1 MTEANTSI
9 KVTVD
14 MTGAMEKTA
23 TLRMIP
29 KAFRKN
35 AEDWAGE
42 TIRYIK
48 QSYKG
53 GKVFK
58 RPPKELDLR
67 LGHLVK
73 AFGTERAEIILG
85 TGQAIGREPVVYAEI
100 QERGGWI
107 VPKKARAL
115 TIPFP
120 AAKGQSASMWR
131 TRSFIIKKQN
141 GANVGIIATVTGKR
155 GKIVPLFLLRKSVKL
170 PARYWFS
177 TPIAERTPF
186 LQMMMSEE
194 GVWAR
199 ASQMAYKRT
208 AAQGGE

>member
-1 MTEANTSI
+1 MTEAGVSI
-9 KVTVD
+9 KVSVD
-14 MTGAMEKTA
+14 MSGAAKKTA

-35 AEDWAGE
+35 AEDWAGQ

-53 GKVFK
+53 GRVFK
-58 RPPKELDLR
+58 RPPKEIDQR

-73 AFGTERAEIILG
+73 AFGTERAEIVLG
-85 TGQAIGREPVVYAEI
+85 TGQAINREPVVYADI
-100 QERGGWI
+100 QERGGMI

-120 AAKGQSASMWR
+120 GVKGSASMYR
-131 TRSFIIKKQN
+131 ANSFIIKKA
-141 GANVGIIATVTGKR
+141 GSDSGIIATKVGKR
-155 GKIVPLFLLRKSVKL
+155 GRIKPLFLLRKSVML
-170 PARYWFS
+170 PPRYWFS
-177 TPIAERTPF
+177 RPIAERSPMLTE
-186 LQMMMSEE
+186 MMSET

-199 ASQMAYKRT
+199 ASQMAYERT
-208 AAQGGE
+208 EAQGGE

>member
-1 MTEANTSI
+1 MTEAKTTI

-14 MTGAMEKTA
+14 MTEAMRKTA

-53 GKVFK
+53 GRVFK
-58 RPPKELDLR
+58 RPPKEFDLR

-73 AFGTERAEIILG
+73 PFGTERAEIILG

-100 QERGGWI
+100 HERGGWI

-120 AAKGQSASMWR
+120 GVKGVAANYRAN
-131 TRSFIIKKQN
+131 SFIIKKQN
-141 GANVGIIATVTGKR
+141 GANVGMIATVTGKR
-155 GKIVPLFLLRKSVKL
+155 GKLKPLFLLRKSVRL

-177 TPIAERTPF
+177 TPIAERIPF
-186 LQMMMSEE
+186 LTMMMSEE

-199 ASQMAYKRT
+199 ASQMAYSRT